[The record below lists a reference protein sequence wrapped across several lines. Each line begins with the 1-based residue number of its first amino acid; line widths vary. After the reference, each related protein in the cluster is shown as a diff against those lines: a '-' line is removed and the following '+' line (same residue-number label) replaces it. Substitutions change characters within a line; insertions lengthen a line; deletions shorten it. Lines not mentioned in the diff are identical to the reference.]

1 MANKTALYN
10 ANPSTNNNVHT
21 MCVFENHDTFEAQ
34 RPDKY
39 PGETARI
46 ITSLT
51 ARTRLAFQ
59 LAAYLKRKTE
69 ETQRWGQRGDR
80 KQRSRK
86 CRINMQWSL
95 GRASRAW
102 FDSRNKVYARALS
115 GSKRAFY
122 INFPG

>member
-10 ANPSTNNNVHT
+10 ANPSTT
-21 MCVFENHDTFEAQ
+21 YIPCVCENHDTFEAQ
-34 RPDKY
+34 HPDKY

-69 ETQRWGQRGDR
+69 ETQRWGHREEAENRDR
-80 KQRSRK
+80 A
-86 CRINMQWSL
+86 N
-95 GRASRAW
+95 
-102 FDSRNKVYARALS
+102 VE
-115 GSKRAFY
+115 
-122 INFPG
+122 